1 VTPYFLIRKRRNEKG
16 GKPDLPDEVTQSNER
31 VSEVRFIR
39 DHCGTLIGTQIM
51 LTKQVEKLK
60 KTNMVYQKCKEA
72 GLQ

>member
-1 VTPYFLIRKRRNEKG
+1 M
-16 GKPDLPDEVTQSNER
+16 PDEVTQSNER